1 VSSAR
6 TPPPAANSSASS
18 SNSRHKKTGVHRR
31 FFFVRK
37 KSGKLRAFHSHRE
50 AFNVFVKA
58 LRVGLGQL
66 IIFIDFI
73 TRPGKKNRP
82 AAAQAQVES
91 AAKGLTLYQFHACP
105 FCVKTR
111 RTLRRLNVPV
121 ALRDAKNNEQDRQ
134 TLLEQGG
141 KIKVPCLRIEEN
153 GQTTWM
159 YESKVII
166 DYLDKRFA
174 AA

>member
-1 VSSAR
+1 MIRDS
-6 TPPPAANSSASS
+6 
-18 SNSRHKKTGVHRR
+18 KKTGVHRR
-31 FFFVRK
+31 FFFARK
-37 KSGKLRAFHSHRE
+37 KSGKLRALIRLHRE

-73 TRPGKKNRP
+73 TRPGKKQRP
-82 AAAQAQVES
+82 AQAQAQVDS

-159 YESKVII
+159 YESKIII

>member
-1 VSSAR
+1 M
-6 TPPPAANSSASS
+6 
-18 SNSRHKKTGVHRR
+18 
-31 FFFVRK
+31 
-37 KSGKLRAFHSHRE
+37 
-50 AFNVFVKA
+50 FVKA

-73 TRPGKKNRP
+73 TRPGKKQRP
-82 AAAQAQVES
+82 AEAQAQVE
-91 AAKGLTLYQFHACP
+91 AVAKGLTLYQFHACP

-134 TLLEQGG
+134 ALLEHGG

-174 AA
+174 AD

>member
-1 VSSAR
+1 MI
-6 TPPPAANSSASS
+6 
-18 SNSRHKKTGVHRR
+18 
-31 FFFVRK
+31 
-37 KSGKLRAFHSHRE
+37 
-50 AFNVFVKA
+50 VKA

-73 TRPGKKNRP
+73 TRPGKKKRP
-82 AAAQAQVES
+82 AEAQAQVEQ
-91 AAKGLTLYQFHACP
+91 AARGLTLYQFHACP

-121 ALRDAKNNEQDRQ
+121 TLRDAKNNEQDRQ
-134 TLLEQGG
+134 ALLEQGG
-141 KIKVPCLRIEEN
+141 RIKVPCLRIEEN

-166 DYLDKRFA
+166 DYLDKRFSA
-174 AA
+174 A

>member
-1 VSSAR
+1 VI
-6 TPPPAANSSASS
+6 
-18 SNSRHKKTGVHRR
+18 
-31 FFFVRK
+31 
-37 KSGKLRAFHSHRE
+37 
-50 AFNVFVKA
+50 VKA

-73 TRPGKKNRP
+73 TRPGKKKRS
-82 AAAQAQVES
+82 AEAQAQVDQ
-91 AAKGLTLYQFHACP
+91 AARGLTLYQFHACP

-111 RTLRRLNVPV
+111 RALHRLNVPV

-141 KIKVPCLRIEEN
+141 RIKVPCLRIEEN
-153 GQTTWM
+153 GETTWM

-166 DYLDKRFA
+166 DYLDKRFSA
-174 AA
+174 V

>member
-1 VSSAR
+1 MI
-6 TPPPAANSSASS
+6 
-18 SNSRHKKTGVHRR
+18 
-31 FFFVRK
+31 
-37 KSGKLRAFHSHRE
+37 
-50 AFNVFVKA
+50 VKA

-73 TRPGKKNRP
+73 TRPRKQKRT
-82 AAAQAQVES
+82 AAAQANVDA

-111 RTLRRLNVPV
+111 RTLHRLNVPV

-159 YESKVII
+159 YESKAII
-166 DYLDKRFA
+166 DYLNQRFSA
-174 AA
+174 A

>member
-1 VSSAR
+1 M
-6 TPPPAANSSASS
+6 
-18 SNSRHKKTGVHRR
+18 
-31 FFFVRK
+31 
-37 KSGKLRAFHSHRE
+37 
-50 AFNVFVKA
+50 FVKA
-58 LRVGLGQL
+58 LRVGLGH
-66 IIFIDFI
+66 IIIAGDFL
-73 TRPGKKNRP
+73 TRPRKMQRP
-82 AAAQAQVES
+82 AEQQAQVNA
-91 AAKGLTLYQFHACP
+91 AAKELTLYQFHACP

-111 RTLRRLNVPV
+111 RTLHRLNVPV
-121 ALRDAKNNEQDRQ
+121 ALKDAKNNEQDRQ